1 MLIYI
6 TKLTLIIVIS
16 ITILIELGL
25 PLGGDGEI
33 HWNEHWEFFVVMEVF
48 YILTSIMATQI
59 YTFIK
64 TYQIYT

>member
-1 MLIYI
+1 MVIIIYI

-16 ITILIELGL
+16 
-25 PLGGDGEI
+25 GDGEI
-33 HWNEHWEFFVVMEVF
+33 HWNEHWELFVVMEVF